1 MRKIKVEIT
10 RADDGGWIFD
20 IDGKLSVATSG
31 TYGATKPI
39 ERAMVELDH
48 EVEAQ
53 GDRDAKPVEPEPV
66 PFVETVRRP
75 ASKADDDIAF

>member
-31 TYGATKPI
+31 TYGAAKPI
-39 ERAMVELDH
+39 ERAMLELDR

-53 GDRDAKPVEPEPV
+53 QERDAKPVEPAPV
-66 PFVETVRRP
+66 DHGVPIP
-75 ASKADDDIAF
+75 ATKADDDVAF